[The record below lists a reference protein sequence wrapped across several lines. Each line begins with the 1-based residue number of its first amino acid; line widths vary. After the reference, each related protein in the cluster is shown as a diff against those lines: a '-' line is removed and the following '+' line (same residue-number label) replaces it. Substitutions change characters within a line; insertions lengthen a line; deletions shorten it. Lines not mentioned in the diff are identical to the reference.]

1 MVRSCT
7 SVGRAAG
14 PSSSARVPPA
24 CRRRVSIWNSRS
36 WACTQPWRRNRSWRL
51 PARMWAIPL
60 ASRSTWPGPSSP
72 GTSTGSAAALEAS
85 TPAGSSRARA
95 RTTTMARR
103 MGVLSWDRLPAPGA
117 TAALGIVRTRRSLPN
132 RGVRSSAVGPT
143 KRGVGVTGARYDEA
157 MTRWTPSRVP
167 AMVAA
172 AVVAVALVVVGVV
185 ALGGNGGGTRG
196 AGTAAKGSGDGNGGT
211 RADLVRLTVT
221 PRDKAT
227 KVALGTRAKVVADS
241 GRLRAVKVTASG
253 GRRLAGKLAS
263 DGRSWVSTGPL
274 APATRY
280 QVVAEAVDEAG
291 TPTRRQT
298 TFTTLRP
305 RAELRAAI
313 MPLDGETVGVGLP
326 IGVWFNQPVADRA
339 AVERR
344 LEVTSSKP
352 VTGAWHWFADNEVHY
367 RPRDYWP
374 SGSRVTLRTRLA
386 GTDAGDGVWGV
397 ADRTIRFRIGE
408 RRVSVVDVRTHRMKV
423 VSGGRTL
430 RVLPVSTGRERYPTT
445 NGIHFVVE
453 KTKDKL
459 MDSSTVGIP
468 RNSPGGYYQH
478 VAWSVR
484 ISNSGEFVHAAPWS
498 TGSQGRA
505 NVSHGCVNLSTA
517 NAAWY
522 FRLTRRGDVVEV
534 RGSPKRPGTSFG
546 VADWNMSWSR
556 WLAGSAR

>member
-1 MVRSCT
+1 M
-7 SVGRAAG
+7 
-14 PSSSARVPPA
+14 
-24 CRRRVSIWNSRS
+24 
-36 WACTQPWRRNRSWRL
+36 
-51 PARMWAIPL
+51 
-60 ASRSTWPGPSSP
+60 
-72 GTSTGSAAALEAS
+72 TG
-85 TPAGSSRARA
+85 
-95 RTTTMARR
+95 
-103 MGVLSWDRLPAPGA
+103 W
-117 TAALGIVRTRRSLPN
+117 
-132 RGVRSSAVGPT
+132 
-143 KRGVGVTGARYDEA
+143 
-157 MTRWTPSRVP
+157 RVP

-172 AVVAVALVVVGVV
+172 AVVAVALVVAGVV
-185 ALGGNGGGTRG
+185 ALGGDGGRN
-196 AGTAAKGSGDGNGGT
+196 AAKGSGGGNGQ
-211 RADLVRLTVT
+211 AQAAPVRLTVT

-227 KVALGTRAKVVADS
+227 KVGLDTRAKVVAEG

-253 GRRLAGKLAS
+253 GRRLAGKLDT
-263 DGRSWVSTGPL
+263 DGRSWTSTGAL

-280 QVVAEAVDEAG
+280 RVVADAVDDAG
-291 TPTRRQT
+291 SPTREQT
-298 TFTTLRP
+298 TFTTLAP

-326 IGVWFNQPVADRA
+326 IGVWFNQPVSDRA

-344 LEVTSSKP
+344 LQVTSSKE
-352 VTGAWHWFADNEVHY
+352 VTGAWHWFNDREVHY
-367 RPRDYWP
+367 RPRSYWP
-374 SGSRVTLRTRLA
+374 AGAKVTLRARLA
-386 GTDAGDGVWGV
+386 GTDAGDGLWGV
-397 ADRTIRFRIGE
+397 ADRTVSFRIGE

-423 VSGGRTL
+423 TSGGRTL
-430 RVLPVSTGRERYPTT
+430 RVLPVSTGREKYPTT
-445 NGIHFVVE
+445 NGVHFVVE
-453 KTKDKL
+453 KNAVKL

-468 RNSPGGYYQH
+468 RNSPAGYYQK